1 MGNTNQKDNFENN
14 ASKTVD
20 NLYKNKKSIGKNIIK
35 NEITKREKIDKEK
48 NKQRLDLN
56 IFIYSNDK
64 LDKYQYN
71 SIKNNDTKLYNW
83 QVKEFIGF
91 SQDKSK
97 EICERCES
105 DFKKKKF
112 KNVVVIPIKSLNY
125 FNNIIEEEG
134 KDIFIDFNEL
144 KEEEQPFFFI
154 IDEDKDDFK
163 EKEKKISAY
172 ITEDGK
178 KELKYQEFNDK
189 IKITIIALKKQGKD
203 FSIKIDF
210 EIDLIDQLNIFKE
223 YIFKTKKKHI
233 DFEIYIDNI
242 LSYQNLYDIE
252 NIDITRDE
260 SFIGNLKEDIT
271 SGKILNISL
280 IFYNTNELVYF
291 DYESFNITE
300 VKFISY
306 IFKEDKLNNI
316 LRKKKY
322 EYLDKRNFTVIRRK
336 QSPKNNL
343 LKYTGYFNQ
352 LGDLLLFNQIPLY
365 FAKINIAVGGYI
377 GSGKSTLVNTIL
389 GEKRCLEGRGS
400 SITNYIS
407 QFALKNYP
415 INFIDFPGF
424 GAKEKGKD
432 NKTLFAEEIS
442 NKISDLKQ
450 INEEIHCFLFCIK
463 FGQRI
468 FDEDDED
475 MMKVFDS
482 ILNLKIRTFIVI
494 TGSEKEDIREFKEYK
509 KLIINN
515 LDHIKNKKNE
525 VEFNKVFGNDLN
537 KNIIPILSKDKIFHG
552 HKIKAFGLD
561 NLFKKLHEYFKDK
574 KINLKK
580 ETYFDDAKLKEFIE
594 NNELLKIFESKKKLS
609 EDFRNKIGIEVEKF
623 MMEIFLKAPIYIY
636 SFSEENLYEIINQI
650 MELIFNLAECYLN
663 HQNDVEKY
671 QMLDVLPYQEIK
683 EKLFS
688 KDKLKEFEEEIKK
701 MSKEIKDHIP
711 WYVKTFFPILS
722 PLYYTFGTILV
733 KFFSEKIM
741 NYFLGMEK
749 KSDEFKLDDL
759 IYEMYFGQLIK
770 DLNNGI
776 DGLEETSKY
785 FTKFYESE
793 NKKELE
799 KGIRE

>member
-144 KEEEQPFFFI
+144 KEEEQPFFLI